1 MTACDLSL
9 GFISHSSVTGLA
21 FDFTFFVGFDCSVF
35 TCMFCYFI
43 WMDCSLLFY
52 QDHIDQCRDIIT
64 FSIMKNCAIE

>member
-21 FDFTFFVGFDCSVF
+21 FDFSFFVGFDCGIF

-43 WMDCSLLFY
+43 SMNCSLLFN
-52 QDHIDQCRDIIT
+52 QDHIDQCRDIIA